1 MKRILTLL
9 FILVQAVLVRAQVVS
24 TQPALPV
31 ENKPVTIVFRADQG
45 TGGLAGYTGDVYAHT
60 GVITSKSTSGADWK
74 YVVTEWGE
82 NIAKTKLTQTGANL
96 YQLVIEPDI
105 RSYYGVPE
113 DEEILK
119 LAFVFRSATQVGGSW
134 KEGKAA
140 GGSDIFVDV
149 YKESLK
155 AYISSPL
162 DKALFLPGQ
171 GITIQGNGLNA
182 ERLRLYLDDVL
193 IKETNDATVT
203 HSFSAPASGSH
214 QLRLEAYMGE
224 DADTHV
230 INFYIRQETE
240 IATRPAGLKPGVNVV
255 DDNTV
260 TLLLQ
265 APGKGY
271 IFVIGDFNEWAPMP
285 DYQMKRDGDYF
296 WLTID
301 GLEPDVE
308 YAYQYYIDGALK
320 LADPFTT
327 KVLDEQNDKY
337 IPETVYPDLKAF
349 PSEYTS
355 GLASVLTTTPHI
367 YEWKVQNFQVPEKE
381 KLVIYEVLIRDFTD
395 NGDIKTITDT
405 LDYFVRLGVNA
416 IELMPINEFE
426 GNDSWGYNPSF
437 YFAPDKAYGT
447 MNDYKEF
454 IDACH
459 ERGIAVII
467 DMVLN
472 HSYGE
477 SPLVQMYL
485 DGSKPAANNPWY
497 NVSHNMQNPDAQWGY
512 DFNHE
517 SPYTQELVDLILE
530 YWITEFKVDGF
541 RFDFTKGFTN
551 TPYGPSSWA
560 SEYDASRI
568 AILKRIADKVWSVK
582 EDALVIFEH
591 LAENTEEKV
600 LADYGI
606 LLWGNMNY
614 NFSEAVMGY
623 HDEGKSDFNWS
634 SYKNRNWNEPNL
646 VAYMESHDE
655 ERITFRSR
663 TYGIQVGSYNVRNL
677 KTSLE
682 RHQAATVF
690 LLSIP
695 GPKMIWQFGELGYD
709 ISIDQGGRLSKKPT
723 RWNYLE
729 VNDRKALWDIYAEM
743 IDLKKKEPIFA
754 TNDFTLDVA
763 GQVKRILLNSENN
776 SVRLVGNF
784 GTSIQT
790 VSPGFNSTGKWFNH
804 FAGDSII
811 VSSLNQE
818 VQVKPGE
825 FIMFTKQKFASFDPA
840 SSVGRGPSYA
850 DKRTSIFP
858 NPFVGDINLRTE
870 EPLKSVEIYDVNG
883 RLVESFADPDA
894 VLNLSRLHPGVY
906 MLYISTKRGSSE
918 VHKLVKTR

>member
-1 MKRILTLL
+1 
-9 FILVQAVLVRAQVVS
+9 
-24 TQPALPV
+24 
-31 ENKPVTIVFRADQG
+31 
-45 TGGLAGYTGDVYAHT
+45 
-60 GVITSKSTSGADWK
+60 
-74 YVVTEWGE
+74 
-82 NIAKTKLTQTGANL
+82 
-96 YQLVIEPDI
+96 
-105 RSYYGVPE
+105 
-113 DEEILK
+113 
-119 LAFVFRSATQVGGSW
+119 
-134 KEGKAA
+134 
-140 GGSDIFVDV
+140 
-149 YKESLK
+149 
-155 AYISSPL
+155 
-162 DKALFLPGQ
+162 
-171 GITIQGNGLNA
+171 
-182 ERLRLYLDDVL
+182 
-193 IKETNDATVT
+193 
-203 HSFSAPASGSH
+203 
-214 QLRLEAYMGE
+214 
-224 DADTHV
+224 
-230 INFYIRQETE
+230 
-240 IATRPAGLKPGVNVV
+240 V

-271 IFVIGDFNEWAPMP
+271 IFVLGDFNEWAPMP

-301 GLEPDVE
+301 GLETDVE

-367 YEWKVQNFQVPEKE
+367 YECKVQNFQVPEKE
-381 KLVIYEVLIRDFTD
+381 NLVIYEVLIRDFTD

-560 SEYDASRI
+560 SEYDASR
-568 AILKRIADKVWSVK
+568 
-582 EDALVIFEH
+582 
-591 LAENTEEKV
+591 
-600 LADYGI
+600 
-606 LLWGNMNY
+606 
-614 NFSEAVMGY
+614 
-623 HDEGKSDFNWS
+623 
-634 SYKNRNWNEPNL
+634 
-646 VAYMESHDE
+646 
-655 ERITFRSR
+655 
-663 TYGIQVGSYNVRNL
+663 
-677 KTSLE
+677 
-682 RHQAATVF
+682 
-690 LLSIP
+690 
-695 GPKMIWQFGELGYD
+695 
-709 ISIDQGGRLSKKPT
+709 
-723 RWNYLE
+723 
-729 VNDRKALWDIYAEM
+729 
-743 IDLKKKEPIFA
+743 
-754 TNDFTLDVA
+754 
-763 GQVKRILLNSENN
+763 
-776 SVRLVGNF
+776 
-784 GTSIQT
+784 
-790 VSPGFNSTGKWFNH
+790 
-804 FAGDSII
+804 
-811 VSSLNQE
+811 
-818 VQVKPGE
+818 
-825 FIMFTKQKFASFDPA
+825 
-840 SSVGRGPSYA
+840 
-850 DKRTSIFP
+850 
-858 NPFVGDINLRTE
+858 
-870 EPLKSVEIYDVNG
+870 
-883 RLVESFADPDA
+883 
-894 VLNLSRLHPGVY
+894 
-906 MLYISTKRGSSE
+906 
-918 VHKLVKTR
+918 